1 MTARRRREKMIS
13 PVSSAANS
21 SSVQQYPAVKL
32 VPSTSNPATSNEDT
46 VQLSAATQQHLESA
60 KRSAEP
66 AERNFTQIIK
76 EAADGDIAA
85 LAQLALIA

>member
-1 MTARRRREKMIS
+1 MIS
-13 PVSSAANS
+13 NVSSALAS
-21 SSVQQYPAVKL
+21 SSVQQIPAVKL
-32 VPSTSNPATSNEDT
+32 IPSTSNQATSKEDT
-46 VQLSAATQQHLESA
+46 VQLSAETQQHLESA

-66 AERNFTQIIK
+66 AQRSFTQIIK